1 MPETEEFIKRD
12 ESTMVFSGDLSVAR
26 AAEFQ
31 QLLLKAATTV
41 SHVHVKVVEVENMD
55 LSFLQLLLSWAQS
68 MKQSEKKITFDFQ
81 LDEEFAR
88 IFEESGFRNVFG
100 EL

>member
-1 MPETEEFIKRD
+1 MQEIEEFTERD
-12 ESTMVFSGDLSVAR
+12 KSVMVFSGDLSVAR
-26 AAEFQ
+26 AAELQ
-31 QLLLKAATTV
+31 QQLLKAATTV
-41 SHVHVKVVEVENMD
+41 SHMHVKVAEVETMD

-68 MKQSEKKITFDFQ
+68 MKQSGKKLTFDFQ

-88 IFEESGFRNVFG
+88 IFEESGFRTAFS

>member
-1 MPETEEFIKRD
+1 MPIIEEFTKND
-12 ESTMVFSGDLSVAR
+12 KSALVFSGDLSVAR
-26 AAEFQ
+26 AAELQ
-31 QLLLKAATTV
+31 QQLLKAAPTV
-41 SHVHVKVVEVENMD
+41 SHMHVKVAEVENMD

-68 MKQSEKKITFDFQ
+68 MKQSKKKITFDFQ

-88 IFEESGFRNVFG
+88 IFEESGFRAAFG

>member
-1 MPETEEFIKRD
+1 MPMIEEFTKKGK
-12 ESTMVFSGDLSVAR
+12 SAMVFSGDLSVGR
-26 AAEFQ
+26 AAELQQ
-31 QLLLKAATTV
+31 QLLKASTTTP
-41 SHVHVKVVEVENMD
+41 HVHVKVAEVDNLD

-68 MKQSEKKITFDFQ
+68 MKQSGKKLTFDFQ

-88 IFEESGFRNVFG
+88 IFEESGFRTAFG